1 MEEVKGQKACFAARA
16 QFVPWAKMATEPVV
30 LDSVPS
36 QVTLLGPVPAL
47 ARAASTVEA
56 SRQAISMFERNE
68 LGGKRSGG
76 PENDPMTHRLNA
88 GDKACCLL
96 PGGKMA

>member
-47 ARAASTVEA
+47 ARAA
-56 SRQAISMFERNE
+56 
-68 LGGKRSGG
+68 K
-76 PENDPMTHRLNA
+76 HRGSKQA
-88 GDKACCLL
+88 GDKHV
-96 PGGKMA
+96 